1 MIAKQA
7 VNSTARFIISEEE
20 DLTPGPKT
28 VSVTRSFVQIL
39 FKVKVTEKASDIDIR
54 RGQKST
60 HLINLSRAL
69 YTSENRQ
76 KIPQGCENFADP
88 FL

>member
-1 MIAKQA
+1 MIAKQE

-28 VSVTRSFVQIL
+28 VSVTRSSVQIL

-54 RGQKST
+54 RGQEST
-60 HLINLSRAL
+60 HLTSLSGAL
-69 YTSENRQ
+69 YTFQQAAENR
-76 KIPQGCENFADP
+76 
-88 FL
+88 